1 MQQPPIPEVGF
12 LRIAQIC
19 GDKKR
24 GIAPIIPVCR
34 SAWWCGVK
42 SGRFPK
48 GVLLGPKTRAWKA
61 EDIRELITT
70 TSAAAR

>member
-1 MQQPPIPEVGF
+1 MQQPVIPEVGF
-12 LRIAQIC
+12 LRITQIC

-24 GIAPIIPVCR
+24 GIVPIYQISR

-48 GVLLGPKTRAWKA
+48 GVLLGPKTRAWKS
-61 EDIRELITT
+61 EDIRELIAS
-70 TSAAAR
+70 TSAGVQ